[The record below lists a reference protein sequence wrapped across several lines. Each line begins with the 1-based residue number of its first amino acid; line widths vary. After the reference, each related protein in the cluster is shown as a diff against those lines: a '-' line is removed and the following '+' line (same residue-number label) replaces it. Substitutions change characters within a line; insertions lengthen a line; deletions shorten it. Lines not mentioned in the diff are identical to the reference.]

1 MNKTVNINL
10 AGTSFHI
17 DEDAFGKLSRY
28 LDAIRKS
35 LKGAD
40 GSEEIMQDIEARI
53 GELFSEKMES
63 PNQVVTLKML
73 DEVIAV
79 MGQPEDYE
87 VDDEIFE
94 DVPPSSKSR
103 SRSRAN
109 ATHKQLFRDVDN
121 KYISGV
127 SSGIGHYIGIDA
139 IWIRLLW
146 VLLVVAGMGSP
157 IVVYILLWILVPP
170 ALTTSEKLK
179 MTGQPINISNIE
191 RKFKEGFDN
200 VADRVKNVDYD
211 KYGNKI
217 KTGAT
222 GFFDSLGNLIV
233 ALFKVFAKFIGVLII
248 IVSLSAL
255 IGLVVG
261 FFTFGSIDFWGNSEL
276 TEYIAL
282 VDTTN
287 VPLWLIALLSLFA
300 VGIPF
305 FALFVLGLK
314 LLISNLKSMSGTL
327 KISLIVVWALSVIG
341 LTILGIK
348 QATEQAYDGNYIEE
362 QALAVRTGDTLQIA
376 MRADKQFS
384 YEVSRQRGL
393 VLKYTEDDKR
403 VIYSSDI
410 LVNIETTKDSI
421 GKIVVEKTAEG
432 NNHLDAKKRAKAI
445 EYNYAFEN
453 NSLVLDGFFI
463 TDTKNKYRDQQIEIT
478 VYVPEGTVVYTEENT
493 TSYYGY
499 HSEFD
504 ELSNYGNEAHH
515 FRILK
520 NEVQCLDCKTKEEM
534 VQKNDSTEIINS
546 EKTGDSV
553 KRLDNQNW
561 EDDVK
566 EGFNTKQTASNHID
580 EMGQITKD

>member
-17 DEDAFGKLSRY
+17 DEDAFEKLSRY

-53 GELFSEKMES
+53 GELFSEKIES
-63 PNQVVTLKML
+63 PTQVVTLKIL

-94 DVPPSSKSR
+94 DVPPSSKTYTKSHG
-103 SRSRAN
+103 N
-109 ATHKQLFRDVDN
+109 ASHKQLFRDVDN
-121 KYISGV
+121 KYVSGV
-127 SSGIGHYIGIDA
+127 SSGIGHYIGVDA

-146 VLLVVAGMGSP
+146 ILLIVAGFGSP

-170 ALTTSEKLK
+170 ALTTSDKLK
-179 MTGQPINISNIE
+179 MTGEPVNISNIE

-211 KYGNKI
+211 KYGNKV
-217 KTGAT
+217 KTGASS
-222 GFFDSLGNLIV
+222 FFDGLGNVILT
-233 ALFKVFAKFIGVLII
+233 LFKVFVKFIGVLII
-248 IVSLSAL
+248 IVSLSTI

-261 FFTFGSIDFWGNSEL
+261 FFTFGSMDFWGNSEI

-287 VPLWLIALLSLFA
+287 VPIWLLALLSLFA
-300 VGIPF
+300 IGIPF
-305 FALFVLGLK
+305 FVLFVLGLK
-314 LLISNLKSMSGTL
+314 LLISNLKSMSSTV
-327 KISLIVVWALSVIG
+327 KILLIVVWALSVIG
-341 LTILGIK
+341 LAILGIK

-362 QALAVRTGDTLQIA
+362 QTMAVSTGDTLRIA

-384 YEVSRQRGL
+384 YQVVRESGL
-393 VLKYTEDDKR
+393 ELKYTDDDKR

-410 LVNIETTKDSI
+410 SVNVKPSKDSI
-421 GKIVVEKTAEG
+421 GKIIIEKSAEG
-432 NNHLDAKKRAKAI
+432 NNHLDAKKRAEAI
-445 EYNYAFEN
+445 EYKYSFEN
-453 NSLVLDGFFI
+453 NSLMLDGFFI
-463 TDTKNKYRDQQIEIT
+463 TDTSNKYRDQRVEIT
-478 VYVPEGTVVYTEENT
+478 IYVPEGTVVYSDESA
-493 TSYYGY
+493 TSYYSY
-499 HSEFD
+499 NSDFA
-504 ELSNYGNEAHH
+504 ELTDRDYKAHY

-520 NEVQCLDCKTKEEM
+520 EKTQCLDCIDNEKNVEKVDSIEM
-534 VQKNDSTEIINS
+534 INS
-546 EKTGDSV
+546 EEILDSV
-553 KRLDNQNW
+553 KTIERKDW
-561 EDDVK
+561 EESVKDDFQK
-566 EGFNTKQTASNHID
+566 
-580 EMGQITKD
+580 

>member
-53 GELFSEKMES
+53 GELFSEKIES
-63 PNQVVTLKML
+63 PTQVVTLKML

-94 DVPPSSKSR
+94 DVPPSSKTYTK
-103 SRSRAN
+103 SRAN
-109 ATHKQLFRDVDN
+109 ASHKQLFRDVDN

-146 VLLVVAGMGSP
+146 ILLVVAGMGSP

-179 MTGQPINISNIE
+179 MTGEPVNISNIE

-211 KYGNKI
+211 KYGNKV
-217 KTGAT
+217 KSGASSFAD
-222 GFFDSLGNLIV
+222 GLGNVIMT
-233 ALFKVFAKFIGVLII
+233 LFKVFVKFIGVLII
-248 IVSLSAL
+248 IVSLFTI

-305 FALFVLGLK
+305 FVLFILGLK
-314 LLISNLKSMSGTL
+314 LLISNLKSMSSTV
-327 KISLIVVWALSVIG
+327 KILLIVVWALSVIG
-341 LTILGIK
+341 LAVLGIK
-348 QATEQAYDGNYIEE
+348 QATEQAYDGNFIEE
-362 QALAVRTGDTLQIA
+362 QTLAVRTGDTLRIA
-376 MRADKQFS
+376 MRADKQYS
-384 YEVSRQRGL
+384 YEVSRENGL
-393 VLKYTEDDKR
+393 ELKYTEDDKR

-410 LVNIETTKDSI
+410 LLNIEPTKDSI
-421 GKIVVEKTAEG
+421 GKIVIEKTAEG
-432 NNHLDAKKRAKAI
+432 NNQLDAKKRAEAI
-445 EYNYAFEN
+445 MYNYSFEN
-453 NSLVLDGFFI
+453 NSLLLDGFFT

-478 VYVPEGTVVYTEENT
+478 VYVPEGAIIYSEENAN
-493 TSYYGY
+493 SYYGY
-499 HSEFD
+499 NSEFD
-504 ELSNYGNEAHH
+504 ELSNWDNEAHYY
-515 FRILK
+515 RILK
-520 NEVQCLDCKTKEEM
+520 SEVQCLDCKAKEEM
-534 VQKNDSTEIINS
+534 TKEADSTEIINS
-546 EKTGDSV
+546 EIIIDSLKTI
-553 KRLDNQNW
+553 KNKNW
-561 EDDVK
+561 EEEVK
-566 EGFNTKQTASNHID
+566 EGFNNKNSASANTSETLTITID
-580 EMGQITKD
+580 

>member
-53 GELFSEKMES
+53 GELFSEKFEN
-63 PNQVVTLKML
+63 PTQVVTLKML

-94 DVPPSSKSR
+94 DIPPSSKTYTKSR
-103 SRSRAN
+103 GN
-109 ATHKQLFRDVDN
+109 ASHKQLFRDVDN

-146 VLLVVAGMGSP
+146 ILLVVAGMGSP

-170 ALTTSEKLK
+170 ALTTSDKLK
-179 MTGQPINISNIE
+179 MTGEPVNISNIE

-200 VADRVKNVDYD
+200 VTDRVKNVDYD

-217 KTGAT
+217 KNGASSFSDGLANVIMT
-222 GFFDSLGNLIV
+222 
-233 ALFKVFAKFIGVLII
+233 LFKVFVKFIGVLII
-248 IVSLSAL
+248 MVSLFTI

-261 FFTFGSIDFWGNSEL
+261 FFTFGSLDFWGNNEM

-287 VPLWLIALLSLFA
+287 VPIWLIALLGLFA
-300 VGIPF
+300 IGIPF
-305 FALFVLGLK
+305 FVLFILGLK
-314 LLISNLKSMSGTL
+314 LLISNLKSMSSTV
-327 KISLIVVWALSVIG
+327 KILLIVVWALSVIG
-341 LTILGIK
+341 LAVLGIK

-362 QALAVRTGDTLQIA
+362 KAIVVRTGDTLRLA
-376 MRADKQFS
+376 MHADKQFS
-384 YEVSRQRGL
+384 YEVNRENGL
-393 VLKYTEDDKR
+393 ELKYTDDDKR

-410 LVNIETTKDSI
+410 ILNIEASKDSI
-421 GKIVVEKTAEG
+421 GKIVIEKSAEG
-432 NNHLDAKKRAKAI
+432 NNQLDAKKRAEAI
-445 EYNYAFEN
+445 EYKYSFEN
-453 NSLVLDGFFI
+453 NSLTLDGFFI
-463 TDTKNKYRDQQIEIT
+463 TDTENKYRNQQIEIT
-478 VYVPEGTVVYTEENT
+478 VYVPEGTVVYAEENT
-493 TSYYGY
+493 NSFYGFN
-499 HSEFD
+499 SDFA
-504 ELSNYGNEAHH
+504 ELSDWDNEAHYY
-515 FRILK
+515 RILK
-520 NEVQCLDCKTKEEM
+520 NETQCLDCKEKEDSVEEM
-534 VQKNDSTEIINS
+534 DTTEINNS
-546 EKTGDSV
+546 EEILDSV
-553 KRLDNQNW
+553 KTIENKNW
-561 EDDVK
+561 KEEVKDDFK
-566 EGFNTKQTASNHID
+566 NRNTASNSKSNTITVTID
-580 EMGQITKD
+580 

>member
-10 AGTSFHI
+10 AGTFFHI

-53 GELFSEKMES
+53 GELFSEKIES
-63 PNQVVTLKML
+63 PTQVVSLKML
-73 DEVIAV
+73 DEIIAV

-87 VDDEIFE
+87 VDNEIFE
-94 DVPPSSKSR
+94 DVPHSSQTHAK
-103 SRSRAN
+103 SRAN
-109 ATHKQLFRDVDN
+109 ASHKQLFRDLDN

-179 MTGQPINISNIE
+179 MTGQPVNISNIE

-211 KYGNKI
+211 KYGNSI
-217 KTGAT
+217 KTGAS
-222 GFFDSLGNLIV
+222 GFFDGLGNVIMT
-233 ALFKVFAKFIGVLII
+233 LFKIFVKFIGVLII
-248 IVSLSAL
+248 IVSLFTIIS
-255 IGLVVG
+255 LVVG

-287 VPLWLIALLSLFA
+287 VPMWLIALLSLFA
-300 VGIPF
+300 IGIPF
-305 FALFVLGLK
+305 FVLFILGLK
-314 LLISNLKSMSGTL
+314 LLISNLKSMSSTV
-327 KISLIVVWALSVIG
+327 KILLIVVWALSVIG
-341 LTILGIK
+341 LAVLGVK
-348 QATEQAYDGNYIEE
+348 QATEQAYDGNFIQE
-362 QALAVRTGDTLQIA
+362 QSLAIRTGDTLHIN

-384 YEVSRQRGL
+384 YNVHRESGL
-393 VLKYTEDDKR
+393 ELKYTTQDKR
-403 VIYSSDI
+403 VIYSTDI
-410 LVNIETTKDSI
+410 SLSVKSTKDSI
-421 GKIVVEKTAEG
+421 GKIVIEKVAEG
-432 NNHLDAKKRAKAI
+432 NTNLDAKKRAEAI
-445 EYNYAFEN
+445 QHNYSYEN
-453 NSLVLDGFFI
+453 NNLMLDGFFV
-463 TDTKNKYRDQQIEIT
+463 TDTSNKYRDQQIKIT
-478 VYVPEGTVVYTEENT
+478 VYVPVGTVIYSEENT
-493 TSYYGY
+493 TSYYNY
-499 HSEFD
+499 NSNFK
-504 ELSNYGNEAHH
+504 ELSNWDNQAHY

-520 NEVQCLDCKTKEEM
+520 NKVECLDCEQIREATEKPDSIEISTDSIVTDSIVTIKE
-534 VQKNDSTEIINS
+534 NT
-546 EKTGDSV
+546 
-553 KRLDNQNW
+553 W
-561 EDDVK
+561 EDEVNAD
-566 EGFNTKQTASNHID
+566 F
-580 EMGQITKD
+580 

>member
-53 GELFSEKMES
+53 GELFSEKIES
-63 PNQVVTLKML
+63 PSQVITLKIL
-73 DEVIAV
+73 DEVILV

-94 DVPPSSKSR
+94 DVPPSSKTYTK
-103 SRSRAN
+103 SRAT
-109 ATHKQLFRDVDN
+109 ASHKQLFRDVDN

-179 MTGQPINISNIE
+179 MTGEPVNISNIE

-200 VADRVKNVDYD
+200 VTDRVKNVDYD
-211 KYGNKI
+211 KYGNKV
-217 KTGAT
+217 KSGASS
-222 GFFDSLGNLIV
+222 FFDSLGVLIMT
-233 ALFKVFAKFIGVLII
+233 LFRIFVKFIGVLII
-248 IVSLSAL
+248 IVSLSTL

-261 FFTFGSIDFWGNSEL
+261 FFTFGSLDFWGNSEL

-300 VGIPF
+300 IGIPF
-305 FALFVLGLK
+305 FVLFILGLK
-314 LLISNLKSMSGTL
+314 LLISNLKSMSSTV
-327 KISLIVVWALSVIG
+327 KILLIVVWALSVIG
-341 LTILGIK
+341 LAILGIK

-362 QALAVRTGDTLQIA
+362 QTLAVRTGDTLRIT

-384 YEVSRQRGL
+384 YEVNRESGL
-393 VLKYTEDDKR
+393 ELKYTDDDKR
-403 VIYSSDI
+403 VIYSNDI
-410 LVNIETTKDSI
+410 IVNIKPSKDSI
-421 GKIVVEKTAEG
+421 GKIVLEKSAEG
-432 NNHLDAKKRAKAI
+432 NNHLDAKKRAEAI
-445 EYNYAFEN
+445 EYNFSLEN
-453 NSLVLDGFFI
+453 NTLMLDGFFI
-463 TDTKNKYRDQQIEIT
+463 TDTKNKYRNQQIEIT
-478 VYVPEGTVVYTEENT
+478 VYLPEGTVVYSEENAA
-493 TSYYGY
+493 SYY
-499 HSEFD
+499 SFNSD
-504 ELSNYGNEAHH
+504 FAELSNWDYEPHY

-520 NEVQCLDCKTKEEM
+520 DEAECLDCKEKEEAM
-534 VQKNDSTEIINS
+534 EENDSLENINS
-546 EKTGDSV
+546 EEATDSV
-553 KRLDNQNW
+553 KTINNDW
-561 EDDVK
+561 EENVK
-566 EGFNTKQTASNHID
+566 DGFNKKSASKNTS
-580 EMGQITKD
+580 ETITITFD